1 MQDADRVAKLSK
13 NQTLQV
19 QYSVVEK
26 ETTQSHVMQY
36 GDETW
41 TSMPIDDFEGQPTS
55 SLTHGPTETDVH
67 VDPHVFARHPILGYR
82 QKASVLPVD
91 TQTEQDSERI
101 AASGVNARDIPLHLA
116 YYRYLRADKTD
127 LQGSHMLST
136 QLQAAI
142 THRVATDNNFL
153 TLTQNVMGGPG
164 MKAESVFGLPS
175 PSHLP
180 AVECMQESISAYEA
194 RCGRMDDY
202 ALQYTRIFA
211 NLCDIVSVSDIMKG
225 VANIHCVHA
234 N

>member
-1 MQDADRVAKLSK
+1 MP
-13 NQTLQV
+13 
-19 QYSVVEK
+19 
-26 ETTQSHVMQY
+26 Y

-55 SLTHGPTETDVH
+55 SLTHGHIETGVH
-67 VDPHVFARHPILGYR
+67 VDPHTFSHHPILGYR
-82 QKASVLPVD
+82 QKPSSASVIPVEA
-91 TQTEQDSERI
+91 QTENDSERI
-101 AASGVNARDIPLHLA
+101 ASSGVNARDIPLHLA
-116 YYRYLRADKTD
+116 YYRYVRADKTD
-127 LQGSHMLST
+127 LQGSHMLAT

-142 THRVATDNNFL
+142 TRRVATDNNFL

-164 MKAESVFGLPS
+164 VKAESVFGLPS

-211 NLCDIVSVSDIMKG
+211 NLCDIVSVTEIMKG
-225 VANIHCVHA
+225 VDNIHCVRA